1 MWTEAIPGKKKLQ
14 IQISLDTCGGALVQY
29 FFISKKSVWKGLPVI
44 FEFVFL
50 HILGYNKCHGSRCQ
64 RDGFAKYDYEKGNMH
79 EIVDCENMKIELLS
93 TMPL

>member
-1 MWTEAIPGKKKLQ
+1 MCTEAISRKKKLQ

-29 FFISKKSVWKGLPVI
+29 FFVYFVFFIIS
-44 FEFVFL
+44 EFVFL
-50 HILGYNKCHGSRCQ
+50 NILGYNKCHGSRCQ